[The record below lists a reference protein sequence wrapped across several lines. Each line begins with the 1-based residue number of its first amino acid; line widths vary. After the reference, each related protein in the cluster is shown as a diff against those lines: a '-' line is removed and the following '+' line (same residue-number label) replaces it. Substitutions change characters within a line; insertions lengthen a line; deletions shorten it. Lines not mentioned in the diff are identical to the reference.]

1 MNHFDYYSIKVLECS
16 QEQLQEIIKKAKNN
30 TCNFKRKR
38 RLNNTII
45 TYVYMNYDALSYI
58 KTCLYIQNI
67 PFVLSRV
74 YARNTP
80 KIHWVLNPEG
90 KLFLNITLNA
100 KDINWIQQE
109 ELYKLNQ
116 LLKIT
121 G

>member
-16 QEQLQEIIKKAKNN
+16 QEQLIEIVKNAKSN
-30 TCNFKRKR
+30 TCNFRRKR
-38 RLNNTII
+38 RFNNTII
-45 TYVYMNYDALSYI
+45 TYVYMNYDVLSYI
-58 KTCLYIQNI
+58 KTCLYIQDI

-74 YARNTP
+74 YTRNTP
-80 KIHWVLNPEG
+80 KTYWVLNQEG
-90 KLFLNITLNA
+90 KLFFDITLNV

-109 ELYKLNQ
+109 ELFKLNQ

>member
-1 MNHFDYYSIKVLECS
+1 MNYFDYYSIKVLGCS
-16 QEQLQEIIKKAKNN
+16 QEQLLEIIKKAKSN
-30 TCNFKRKR
+30 TCNFRRKR

-45 TYVYMNYDALSYI
+45 TYVYMDYDALSYI

-74 YARNTP
+74 YSKNTP
-80 KIHWVLNPEG
+80 KTHWILNREG
-90 KLFLNITLNA
+90 KLFFDITLNV
-100 KDINWIQQE
+100 KDINWVQQE
-109 ELYKLNQ
+109 ELFKLNQ

>member
-16 QEQLQEIIKKAKNN
+16 QEQLLEIIKKVKSN
-30 TCNFKRKR
+30 TCNFRRKR
-38 RLNNTII
+38 RFNNTIT
-45 TYVYMNYDALSYI
+45 TYVYMDYYALFYI

-67 PFVLSRV
+67 PFVLSRM
-74 YARNTP
+74 YSRNTP
-80 KIHWVLNPEG
+80 KTHWVLNQEG
-90 KLFLNITLNA
+90 KLFFNITFNV

-109 ELYKLNQ
+109 ELYKPNQ